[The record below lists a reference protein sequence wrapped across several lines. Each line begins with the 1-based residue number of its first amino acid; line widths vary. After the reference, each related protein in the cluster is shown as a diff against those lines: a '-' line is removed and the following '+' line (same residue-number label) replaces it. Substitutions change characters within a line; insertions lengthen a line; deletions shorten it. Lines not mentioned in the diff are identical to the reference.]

1 MLMTNVQHL
10 LFSGKS
16 RLAPWSRLGGRPSRG
31 ECWLGWEWEWE
42 RGIEGKT
49 CEGVGMGMRTGNR
62 GGGRRA
68 REWEWKQR
76 GKNARKWEWE
86 VGRKMQ

>member
-62 GGGRRA
+62 GGGDV
-68 REWEWKQR
+68 R
-76 GKNARKWEWE
+76 GNGNGNRGE
-86 VGRKMQ
+86 RMQGNGNGK